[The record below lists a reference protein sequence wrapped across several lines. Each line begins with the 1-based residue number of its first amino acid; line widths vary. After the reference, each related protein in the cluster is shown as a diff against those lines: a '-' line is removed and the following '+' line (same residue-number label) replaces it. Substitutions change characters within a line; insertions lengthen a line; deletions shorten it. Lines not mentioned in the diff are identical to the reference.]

1 MVLAVG
7 VVLTISLAGHAHTG
21 DFTAIAV
28 PADVLHILAMS
39 TWIGGLV
46 VLTVAVFPGR
56 NVAELREVVPRFSR
70 VGFWS
75 VCVLVV
81 TGTFQGWRQVRTLDA
96 LRTTDYGQLLI
107 IKLAIVAVI
116 LVFAARSRQLR
127 RWLWPDPA
135 PEPQPERELVV
146 AGGSDD
152 VVDVHDPAAHL
163 RDDGGRPRDNGN
175 DDEWEI
181 DEERELRQL
190 RGSVLAEVIGAI
202 AVIAVT
208 ALLVNAVPA
217 NVAASSQ
224 EVFGAA
230 GATLKS
236 SQVWIDIQT
245 SPGKA
250 GVNDFHVSALTPKGV
265 PHAPRRSSRSPSTS
279 RARRSRRSTCRSATS
294 GPGTTSRPASTS
306 RSPGRGG

>member
-1 MVLAVG
+1 M
-7 VVLTISLAGHAHTG
+7 
-21 DFTAIAV
+21 

-46 VLTVAVFPGR
+46 VLTFAVFPGR

-135 PEPQPERELVV
+135 PEPKPERELVV

-163 RDDGGRPRDNGN
+163 RDNGDG
-175 DDEWEI
+175 DD
-181 DEERELRQL
+181 DRMGDR
-190 RGSVLAEVIGAI
+190 RGA
-202 AVIAVT
+202 
-208 ALLVNAVPA
+208 
-217 NVAASSQ
+217 
-224 EVFGAA
+224 
-230 GATLKS
+230 
-236 SQVWIDIQT
+236 
-245 SPGKA
+245 
-250 GVNDFHVSALTPKGV
+250 
-265 PHAPRRSSRSPSTS
+265 
-279 RARRSRRSTCRSATS
+279 
-294 GPGTTSRPASTS
+294 
-306 RSPGRGG
+306 